1 MDYKQAG
8 VDITEGYRA
17 VERYKD
23 LAAGT
28 LTDGVIARSVINE
41 IGSFAGMLSLKELIK
56 AGKGMDD
63 PVLVS
68 GTDGVGTKLDIAFR
82 MKKYD
87 TVGIDCVAMCV
98 NDVLCHGARPLFF
111 LDYLACG
118 KLDADIA
125 AAMVKGVAV
134 GCRETGSVLLGGE
147 TAEMPGF
154 YDEGKYDIAGFS
166 VGIVDRKHI
175 VNGEKIQVDDVLV
188 GLASSGPHSN
198 GYSLIRRAIPDLNE
212 DFGGMPI
219 GHALLEPT
227 RLYVKPILALM
238 EQVEIRGMAHIT
250 GGGFY
255 ENIPRMFAKPRT
267 AIIKNDSWP
276 IPPIFARIAYG
287 AATEGKGPLRGAA
300 AQQEGEG
307 LLRRNEALRR
317 SMFNTFNMGIGFVL
331 ALRPEDAS
339 KAIEFLDSQGY
350 PAYKIGRVG
359 PYPLE
364 GETAAGVTATGAHG
378 TGDAAVNLTAAG
390 VTAAGVTAAGGK
402 AEGGQVQSGKNPGL
416 GEVRFE

>member
-1 MDYKQAG
+1 MDYKSAG
-8 VDITEGYRA
+8 VDIEEGYRA
-17 VERYKD
+17 VDKYRE

-28 LTDGVIARSVINE
+28 MSRAVING
-41 IGSFAGMLSLKELIK
+41 IGSFAGMFSLKELIE
-56 AGKGMDD
+56 AGKGMTD

-125 AAMVKGVAV
+125 ADMVKGVAI

-166 VGIVDRKHI
+166 VGIVDRADI
-175 VNGEKIQVDDVLV
+175 IDGSNIRDGDVLV
-188 GLASSGPHSN
+188 GIASSGPHSN
-198 GYSLIRRAIPDLNE
+198 GFSLIRKALPNLDE

-219 GHALLEPT
+219 GRALLEPT
-227 RLYVKPILALM
+227 RLYVKPVLELMAL
-238 EQVEIRGMAHIT
+238 VRIKGMAHIT

-255 ENIPRMFAKPRT
+255 ENIPRMFASPHT
-267 AIIKNDSWP
+267 ALIMDGSWT
-276 IPPIFARIAYG
+276 IPPIFARLACAMAESG
-287 AATEGKGPLRGAA
+287 AKPNGDGPSGAGLSGAGLSGALAQTEGARLLATNADLRK
-300 AQQEGEG
+300 
-307 LLRRNEALRR
+307 N
-317 SMFNTFNMGIGFVL
+317 MFNTFNMGIGFVL
-331 ALRPEDAS
+331 ALDPQEAK
-339 KAIEFLDSQGY
+339 KAIDFLDDRGF
-350 PAYKIGRVG
+350 PAWEIGRVAPFAAPEAPG
-359 PYPLE
+359 A
-364 GETAAGVTATGAHG
+364 GEKH
-378 TGDAAVNLTAAG
+378 
-390 VTAAGVTAAGGK
+390 GGK
-402 AEGGQVQSGKNPGL
+402 APGA
-416 GEVRFE
+416 GDVRFVKS